1 MKPLFHVARTP
12 VHLQPLFFLTAL
24 ATGWDFAAE
33 PGRLA
38 MWLPVVF
45 ASVLLHEL
53 AHAWALRRFGSPASI
68 TLHELGGTT
77 RGSDRLT
84 HRQSAWVSLAG
95 PAASLLVGGLAWAAS
110 GLASPG
116 EQPGPGGALLQQLL
130 WANAGWG
137 LFNLLPVRPLDGG
150 DFVASLVRHRA
161 GYRHERS
168 LQVVGVLTAV
178 ALVVGA
184 IATRTV
190 WMGVLALML
199 GFTNGRRLLQRQR
212 EARLKP
218 IAPPRRPLAREGS
231 TEGAIPLD
239 ALLGR
244 KPAAAG
250 TPSST
255 EPGPE
260 RARSS
265 LRGVARDEHAPDVPH
280 DVGSVGQLLFDSGM
294 ADLAVRPLQ
303 ESFTREPSS
312 RAAHALVLALLE
324 AGRTTELESLLSGP
338 QASLLSEPTLAA
350 VDARAQVLGN
360 AALTDRVTALRRGR
374 APKSD
379 ERG

>member
-45 ASVLLHEL
+45 VSVLLHEL

-95 PAASLLVGGLAWAAS
+95 PSASLLVGGLAWWAS
-110 GLASPG
+110 GLTSPT
-116 EQPGPGGALLQQLL
+116 EQPGLGGALLQQLL

-161 GYRHERS
+161 GYRHERG
-168 LQVVGVLTAV
+168 LQVLGVLTAV

-184 IATRTV
+184 IVTRTV

-199 GFTNGRRLLQRQR
+199 GFSNGRRLLQRQR

-218 IAPPRRPLAREGS
+218 ITPPRRPLAREGS

-250 TPSST
+250 AP

-265 LRGVARDEHAPDVPH
+265 SRTVASDEDVPH
-280 DVGSVGQLLFDSGM
+280 DVGSVGQLLLDSGM

-324 AGRTTELESLLSGP
+324 AGRTAELESLLSGP
-338 QASLLSEPTLAA
+338 QAPLVSDETLAA
-350 VDARAQVLGN
+350 VDARAHVLGH

>member
-45 ASVLLHEL
+45 VSVLLHEL

-95 PAASLLVGGLAWAAS
+95 PAASLLVGGLAWWAS

-116 EQPGPGGALLQQLL
+116 EQPGLGGALLQQLL

-161 GYRHERS
+161 GYRHERA
-168 LQVVGVLTAV
+168 LQVLGVLTAV

-184 IATRTV
+184 IITRTV

-199 GFTNGRRLLQRQR
+199 GFSNGRRLLQRQR

-218 IAPPRRPLAREGS
+218 ITPPRRPLAREGS

-250 TPSST
+250 AP

-265 LRGVARDEHAPDVPH
+265 SRTVASDEDVPH
-280 DVGSVGQLLFDSGM
+280 DVGSVGQLLLDSGM

-324 AGRTTELESLLSGP
+324 AGRTSELESLLTGP
-338 QASLLSEPTLAA
+338 QAPLVSDETLAA
-350 VDARAQVLGN
+350 VDARAHVLGH
-360 AALTDRVTALRRGR
+360 AALTDRVTALRRVR

>member
-45 ASVLLHEL
+45 VSVLLHEL

-110 GLASPG
+110 SPVSPG
-116 EQPGPGGALLQQLL
+116 EQPGLGAALLQQLL

-161 GYRHERS
+161 GYRYERS
-168 LQVVGVLTAV
+168 PQVLGVLTAV

-184 IATRTV
+184 VVTRTV

-218 IAPPRRPLAREGS
+218 ITPPRRPLAREGS

-239 ALLGR
+239 ALLGH
-244 KPAAAG
+244 KPAIAE
-250 TPSST
+250 TPSTT
-255 EPGPE
+255 EPGLE

-265 LRGVARDEHAPDVPH
+265 SRWATSDEDVPH
-280 DVGSVGQLLFDSGM
+280 DVGSVGQLLLDSGM

-324 AGRTTELESLLSGP
+324 TGRTPELEALLTGP
-338 QASLLSEPTLAA
+338 QSPLLSEDTLAA
-350 VDARAQVLGN
+350 VDARAHALGN
-360 AALTDRVTALRRGR
+360 TALTDRVTALRRVR